1 MDREEFT
8 ATLKYLGIAFN
19 KELTKEQ
26 VEVWYNILGEY
37 DINSLK
43 KAVKIIVK
51 KNNYFPSIAE
61 VLEEIKKLT
70 IEDYDVDV
78 KNEWGLVLEAIRKTG
93 YYKQDEFEDMLKPK
107 TLKVC
112 QRMGIEHLLTMD
124 MEEKPS
130 MQKLF
135 INLYEGMTNYEKNEK
150 IYEENI
156 KRLQE
161 QTKDFLLNS
170 QEF

>member
-1 MDREEFT
+1 MGKEDFSKGMI
-8 ATLKYLGIAFN
+8 LLSKAFN
-19 KELTKEQ
+19 KDFGEDQ
-26 VEVWYNILGEY
+26 INVWYSFFKDVELETF
-37 DINSLK
+37 K
-43 KAVKIIVK
+43 KAIKIIVEQK
-51 KNNYFPSIAE
+51 KYFPSIAE
-61 VLEEIKKLT
+61 LKEEINKLT